1 MQHYRELCCEGH
13 AGFGYRGQDVVC
25 AAVSVLVINTINGI
39 EQFTSDAFT
48 LDSWTDREDPAGE
61 AKKGKKRFFSRR
73 SQEEEKNMLRLV
85 FTEVPSREAALL
97 MDVLVQGLT
106 EIQREYGDSYVTVH
120 IKEV

>member
-48 LDSWTDREDPAGE
+48 LDSWAD
-61 AKKGKKRFFSRR
+61 
-73 SQEEEKNMLRLV
+73 QEEKNMLRLV